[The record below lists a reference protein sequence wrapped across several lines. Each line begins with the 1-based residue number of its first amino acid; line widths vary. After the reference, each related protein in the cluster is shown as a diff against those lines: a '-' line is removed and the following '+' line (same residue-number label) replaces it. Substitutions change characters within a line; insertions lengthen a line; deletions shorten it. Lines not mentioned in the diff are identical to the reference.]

1 MAMWPDSIS
10 HNKFSFTHLSIWTL
24 VTILILDIIELITAI
39 CQTWY
44 THLLKLIQNTDTVFI
59 QGWAD
64 PIILWITLREN
75 LPKYGWVGVFP
86 NLTKTLGWV
95 GSQIWDKFPKNWT
108 YKKIDKFHSPKCFR
122 WTLPVRAI
130 SIFFF
135 INFVVHI
142 RTRKRQYKRF
152 WRDAYHTYVRQNQNA
167 PASNNSLLDIVSN
180 LSPPNIWESGKRW
193 GATKEFRSFYY

>member
-1 MAMWPDSIS
+1 MARFNITQQVFFYSFVNLNLGDNFDSWYYWVDYSNLSNMIHTFIKVDPKHRYGFYS
-10 HNKFSFTHLSIWTL
+10 GMSGSNYFVNNFKGRKTRFFGKSFP
-24 VTILILDIIELITAI
+24 
-39 CQTWY
+39 
-44 THLLKLIQNTDTVFI
+44 NM
-59 QGWAD
+59 G
-64 PIILWITLREN
+64 
-75 LPKYGWVGVFP
+75 GWVCSQI
-86 NLTKTLGWV
+86 
-95 GSQIWDKFPKNWT
+95 SQIWDKFPKNWT

>member
-1 MAMWPDSIS
+1 M
-10 HNKFSFTHLSIWTL
+10 
-24 VTILILDIIELITAI
+24 ITAI

-64 PIILWITLREN
+64 PIILWITLREEKTVFFGKTFPN
-75 LPKYGWVGVFP
+75 MGGWVCSQI
-86 NLTKTLGWV
+86 
-95 GSQIWDKFPKNWT
+95 SQIWDKFPKNWT